1 MPDTIT
7 MQIYSIITKTH
18 GFIRQK
24 RLWWIKAP
32 IIVICLLFT
41 AFHVSDASD
50 VSSSFS
56 IYTSEIRDIKGVKI
70 SIDLAWTLLCGF
82 LVFNM
87 QAGFAFLGAGFLQKK
102 NTLNYLAMSFMD
114 FCIGAIIFWAFGFAL
129 MFGGS
134 YLAFGLD
141 SGNTLIGHSGFFLS
155 FGSFDYSTS
164 KLWLFQMMFAAAAST
179 IIAGSVAERI
189 KFNTHILCTIA
200 LCGIIYPIYGHW
212 VWGGGWLANLP
223 FGSGMKDFA
232 GSGVVHGVGGLI
244 ALVGAWMVGP
254 RFGKYNPNGTPN
266 MFHGH
271 NLSFV
276 VLGTLFLL
284 FGWFGFSAGSTLG
297 ATDLRVSVIAV
308 NTFLAACTGAIAI
321 MYITYYDTGKYD
333 VVMTCKGSLA
343 GCVAITASCA
353 YVPHWAAVAIGLIAV
368 IILKA
373 SLYIMENKLRIDD
386 PVGAISVHGANGLWG
401 LLSVGIFADG
411 SYHGVRGLI
420 TGSGWQL
427 LSQFIGCIVLM
438 IWTLGLGYLLFYILR
453 KTVGLRVPV
462 SEENTG
468 IDVYEHGL
476 PCYPGFS

>member
-1 MPDTIT
+1 ML
-7 MQIYSIITKTH
+7 
-18 GFIRQK
+18 QK
-24 RLWWIKAP
+24 DIKIQNWIKQKNLWWIKAP
-32 IIVICLLFT
+32 IIVVCLLFT
-41 AFHVSDASD
+41 VFQVAKASD
-50 VSSSFS
+50 MSSSFS
-56 IYTSEIRDIKGVKI
+56 VYSSEIRDIQGVKI

-102 NTLNYLAMSFMD
+102 NTLNYLTMSFMD
-114 FCIGAIIFWAFGFAL
+114 FCIGAIVFLAFGFAL

-141 SGNTLIGHSGFFLS
+141 SGNTLIGYSGFFLS

-189 KFNTHILCTIA
+189 KFNTHILCSIV

-254 RFGKYNPNGTPN
+254 RFGKFNPNGTPN

-284 FGWFGFSAGSTLG
+284 FGWFGFNAGSTLG
-297 ATDLRVSVIAV
+297 ATDLRVSVIAA
-308 NTFLAACTGAIAI
+308 NTFLAAKIAFINEISALCDKTGGDVEKVKDI
-321 MYITYYDTGKYD
+321 MKSDKRISP
-333 VVMTCKGSLA
+333 GSLN
-343 GCVAITASCA
+343 
-353 YVPHWAAVAIGLIAV
+353 P
-368 IILKA
+368 
-373 SLYIMENKLRIDD
+373 
-386 PVGAISVHGANGLWG
+386 
-401 LLSVGIFADG
+401 
-411 SYHGVRGLI
+411 
-420 TGSGWQL
+420 
-427 LSQFIGCIVLM
+427 
-438 IWTLGLGYLLFYILR
+438 GLGYGGGCFPKDVNGFISTM
-453 KTVGLRVPV
+453 KEFEID
-462 SEENTG
+462 SEL
-468 IDVYEHGL
+468 ISSIHK
-476 PCYPGFS
+476 